1 MIKKTLGCS
10 IEKTELPG
18 NIKNALTAFEK
29 IDLSFVKEGTYL
41 LEDGSR
47 FIFSSYET
55 RRYGDQVKVEGHK
68 KFIDIQIIFEGEET
82 IGVLPANEIENKSDY
97 DGIDDIWTA
106 EVLVNST
113 EFLNLKKNDFL
124 ILFPNDAHAPQ
135 LAVGNVPLYVK
146 KGVIKVNV
154 Q

>member
-106 EVLVNST
+106 EVLVNSI

>member
-29 IDLSFVKEGTYL
+29 IDLSFVKEGNYL

-106 EVLVNST
+106 EVLVNSI

>member
-1 MIKKTLGCS
+1 MIKKTLDCS

-97 DGIDDIWTA
+97 DGLDDIWTA
-106 EVLVNST
+106 EVLVNSI